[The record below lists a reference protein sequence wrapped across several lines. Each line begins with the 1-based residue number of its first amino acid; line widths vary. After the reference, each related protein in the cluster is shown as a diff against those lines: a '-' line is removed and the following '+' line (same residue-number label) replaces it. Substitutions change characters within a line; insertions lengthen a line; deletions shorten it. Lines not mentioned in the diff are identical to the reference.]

1 MYLHTLGVVERDPF
15 TAVFC
20 IDPQMSWTRGHNH
33 TLLQF
38 VWTTP
43 PHSWASMLTTC
54 WQVAGYSESP
64 PPPPHCSAEWPCVSA
79 GVLNKGPQSNP
90 APLHV
95 HHTTSQLIQFVD
107 SWVEWIVG
115 SVFIVWG
122 IWKHTSSGP
131 MQCPCDGS
139 CLLCRLAVAEIFTV
153 GGFLGCC

>member
-1 MYLHTLGVVERDPF
+1 MCENIFFWVTKIATIKQKVRQWSFHTNGAKHHL
-15 TAVFC
+15 
-20 IDPQMSWTRGHNH
+20 NH
-33 TLLQF
+33 TTSQLSQHVDNLLTGSWVQ
-38 VWTTP
+38 WIP
-43 PHSWASMLTTC
+43 PL
-54 WQVAGYSESP
+54 
-64 PPPPHCSAEWPCVSA
+64 PPHCSSEWPCVSA

-122 IWKHTSSGP
+122 IWKHTSSWP